1 MPRTS
6 EPGRSVSARLL
17 DVLFAFRPG
26 HSELSMSDLVEA
38 PGIPRATVR
47 RYVAELLTAG
57 ALDRT
62 TAGTYTIGL
71 RLWRLGTLAPS
82 TEPLRRIAAP
92 FIEDLYSALR
102 QHVQLA
108 VLEGDS
114 AVVIERFSD
123 RPRSAWSP
131 GWVVDSP
138 CIPPVPGKCCW
149 PTRRRSCWIGSW
161 GSLCAPTRWRPS
173 PTRTSSAP
181 N

>member
-1 MPRTS
+1 MCCS
-6 EPGRSVSARLL
+6 RSGPDTVNCPCPTWS
-17 DVLFAFRPG
+17 RP
-26 HSELSMSDLVEA
+26 

-114 AVVIERFSD
+114 A
-123 RPRSAWSP
+123 W
-131 GWVVDSP
+131 
-138 CIPPVPGKCCW
+138 
-149 PTRRRSCWIGSW
+149 
-161 GSLCAPTRWRPS
+161 
-173 PTRTSSAP
+173 
-181 N
+181 